1 MMEACRNNRKRH
13 ISSQGG
19 HFSSKHVS
27 SFSMLIVKQVYN
39 DTGLTF
45 SKVSLLCC
53 ALPRSMNM
61 KCEREKLMRERE
73 DNCWCGNISSNS
85 HVQREKSKRREES
98 RRIWPLYLTFDKEGT
113 KRGKDKERDVMEQ
126 KGERKRKKR
135 KKKKKKKRLSDK
147 LKEWE
152 MELHCI
158 VEWIHADSN
167 VSNRRRLETLV
178 RRGFCALSLQQLWSV
193 PLIHLVSHRP
203 LSPFPPLVCQ
213 TSPVN

>member
-27 SFSMLIVKQVYN
+27 SFSMLIVKQAYN

-61 KCEREKLMRERE
+61 KCEREKLKRERE

-126 KGERKRKKR
+126 KGERKCKTSR
-135 KKKKKKKRLSDK
+135 KKKKKK
-147 LKEWE
+147 
-152 MELHCI
+152 
-158 VEWIHADSN
+158 
-167 VSNRRRLETLV
+167 
-178 RRGFCALSLQQLWSV
+178 RGSVTNWRNEKWSYIALWSE
-193 PLIHLVSHRP
+193 
-203 LSPFPPLVCQ
+203 FMQ
-213 TSPVN
+213 TQTYLTDAGLKLWSDGASVLYPSSSGLFL

>member
-1 MMEACRNNRKRH
+1 MILGWPFLKYLCYAVLCQEAWTW
-13 ISSQGG
+13 S
-19 HFSSKHVS
+19 VS
-27 SFSMLIVKQVYN
+27 GKSWRGRGKITADVATSPP
-39 DTGLTF
+39 TPTF
-45 SKVSLLCC
+45 
-53 ALPRSMNM
+53 
-61 KCEREKLMRERE
+61 REKNQSGERRAGESGRYILRSTRREQKE
-73 DNCWCGNISSNS
+73 GKIKKETLWNK
-85 HVQREKSKRREES
+85 REKENAR
-98 RRIWPLYLTFDKEGT
+98 WAG
-113 KRGKDKERDVMEQ
+113 
-126 KGERKRKKR
+126 
-135 KKKKKKKRLSDK
+135 KKKKKKRLSDK

-203 LSPFPPLVCQ
+203 LSPFPPLLCQ